1 MNRVKRMHKRFFDT
15 EAWKWIKLVLE
26 LLLIAALVWGA
37 IELYTSLGLSEAK
50 AEEEYEIMYVM
61 CSDFVFA
68 RATPNKKQEPI
79 GRLEP
84 GDEVV
89 VDGRKKNGYFHCV
102 DLTFEQSE
110 GWIYGGFLVH
120 DKPEKLGQTA
130 TIVSYGRLAAR
141 KYVNGRRT
149 RWLKSGAKLK
159 VWYWSDD
166 WALTDCGYVQ
176 SKYLELDG
184 E

>member
-1 MNRVKRMHKRFFDT
+1 MKQFRDT
-15 EAWKWIKLVLE
+15 EAWKWIKLLLE
-26 LLLIAALVWGA
+26 LLLIAAIVWGA
-37 IELYTSLGLSEAK
+37 IELYTSLGFGEAK
-50 AEEEYEIMYVM
+50 ADGYETMYVM
-61 CSDFVFA
+61 CSDFVYA
-68 RATPNKKQEPI
+68 RSTPNKKQEPI

-89 VDGRKKNGYFHCV
+89 VDGRKKNGYVHCI
-102 DLTFEQSE
+102 DLSFEQSD
-110 GWIYGGFLVH
+110 GWVYGGYLVS
-120 DKPEKLGQTA
+120 DRPEVVGQTA
-130 TIVSYGRLAAR
+130 VIVSKGRLAAR

-159 VWYWSDD
+159 VNYWSDD

>member
-1 MNRVKRMHKRFFDT
+1 MKERI
-15 EAWKWIKLVLE
+15 IKTIAELVVIAIVVY
-26 LLLIAALVWGA
+26 LIVVLC
-37 IELYTSLGLSEAK
+37 TSLGISEAN
-50 AEEEYEIMYVM
+50 AEDQYETMYVL
-61 CSDFVFA
+61 CSDFVYA
-68 RATPNKKQEPI
+68 RSTPNKKQEPI

-84 GDEVV
+84 GEEVT
-89 VDGRKKNGYFHCV
+89 VDGRKKNGYVHCV
-102 DLTFEQSE
+102 GLNFEQE
-110 GWIYGGFLVH
+110 TGWVYGGYLVY
-120 DKPEKLGQTA
+120 DKPEKVGKTA

-159 VWYWSDD
+159 VWYWSTD

>member
-1 MNRVKRMHKRFFDT
+1 MKARI
-15 EAWKWIKLVLE
+15 IKT
-26 LLLIAALVWGA
+26 IAEIVVIA
-37 IELYTSLGLSEAK
+37 IVVYVIVFLYTSLGLGDAQ
-50 AEEEYEIMYVM
+50 AEDNYEIMYVL
-61 CSDFVFA
+61 CSDFVYA
-68 RATPNKKQEPI
+68 RSTPNKKQEPL

-89 VDGRKKNGYFHCV
+89 VDGRKKNGYYHCV

-110 GWIYGGFLVH
+110 GWVYGGYLVY
-120 DKPEKLGQTA
+120 DKPEPVGQTA
-130 TIVSYGRLAAR
+130 TIVSHGRLAAR

-159 VWYWSDD
+159 VWYWTDS

-176 SKYLELDG
+176 SKFLELDG

>member
-1 MNRVKRMHKRFFDT
+1 MKARI
-15 EAWKWIKLVLE
+15 IKTIAEIVVIAIVVYVIVAVLT
-26 LLLIAALVWGA
+26 G
-37 IELYTSLGLSEAK
+37 LGLGEAK
-50 AEEEYEIMYVM
+50 ADDRYETMYVL
-61 CSDFVFA
+61 CSDFVYA
-68 RATPNKKQEPI
+68 RSTPNKKQEPI

-84 GDEVV
+84 GDEVLT
-89 VDGRKKNGYFHCV
+89 DGRRKNGYVHCV
-102 DLTFEQSE
+102 DLSFEQE
-110 GWIYGGFLVH
+110 YGWVYGGYLTY
-120 DKPEKLGQTA
+120 DKPEPVGRTA
-130 TIVSYGRLAAR
+130 TIISHGRLAAR

-149 RWLKSGAKLK
+149 RWLKSGATVK

>member
-1 MNRVKRMHKRFFDT
+1 MKARI
-15 EAWKWIKLVLE
+15 IKT
-26 LLLIAALVWGA
+26 IAEIVVIA
-37 IELYTSLGLSEAK
+37 IVVYVIVFLYTSLGLGDAQ
-50 AEEEYEIMYVM
+50 AEDNYETMYVL
-61 CSDFVFA
+61 CSDFVYA
-68 RATPNKKQEPI
+68 RSTPNKKQEPI

-89 VDGRKKNGYFHCV
+89 VDGRNKNGYYHCV

-110 GWIYGGFLVH
+110 GWVYGGYLIY
-120 DKPEKLGQTA
+120 DKPEPVGQTA

-141 KYVNGRRT
+141 KYVNGKRT

-159 VWYWSDD
+159 VLYWTDS
-166 WALTDCGYVQ
+166 WSLTDCGYVQ

>member
-1 MNRVKRMHKRFFDT
+1 MKARI
-15 EAWKWIKLVLE
+15 IKT
-26 LLLIAALVWGA
+26 IAEIVVIA
-37 IELYTSLGLSEAK
+37 IVVYVIVFLYTSLGLGDAQ
-50 AEEEYEIMYVM
+50 AEDNYETMYVL
-61 CSDFVFA
+61 CSDFVYA
-68 RATPNKKQEPI
+68 RSTPNKKQEPI

-89 VDGRKKNGYFHCV
+89 VDGRKKNGYYHCV

-110 GWIYGGFLVH
+110 GWVFAGYLTEY
-120 DKPEKLGQTA
+120 KPEKIGRQA
-130 TIVSYGRLAAR
+130 TIVSKGRLAAR

-159 VWYWSDD
+159 VWYWTDS
-166 WALTDCGYVQ
+166 WSLTDCGYVQ

>member
-1 MNRVKRMHKRFFDT
+1 MKERI
-15 EAWKWIKLVLE
+15 IKT
-26 LLLIAALVWGA
+26 IAEIVVVA
-37 IELYTSLGLSEAK
+37 IVVYAIIALYTGLGFGEAY
-50 AEEEYEIMYVM
+50 AEDGYETMYVM
-61 CSDFVFA
+61 CSDFVYA
-68 RATPNKKQEPI
+68 RSTPNKKQEPI

-89 VDGRKKNGYFHCV
+89 IDGQKKNGYVHCI
-102 DLTFEQSE
+102 DLSFEQAE
-110 GWIYGGFLVH
+110 GWVYGGYLVN
-120 DKPEKLGQTA
+120 DRPEKLGQTA
-130 TIVSYGRLAAR
+130 TIVSHGRLAAR

-176 SKYLELDG
+176 SNYLELDG

>member
-1 MNRVKRMHKRFFDT
+1 MKARIIKTIAEIVVIAIVVYVIVVLCTSFGIGEAMAEDRYDT
-15 EAWKWIKLVLE
+15 
-26 LLLIAALVWGA
+26 
-37 IELYTSLGLSEAK
+37 
-50 AEEEYEIMYVM
+50 MYVM
-61 CSDFVFA
+61 CSDFVYA

-79 GRLEP
+79 GRLDP

-89 VDGRKKNGYFHCV
+89 TDGRKKNGYYHCV
-102 DLTFEQSE
+102 DLNFEQAD
-110 GWIYGGFLVH
+110 GWVYGGYLVY
-120 DKPEKLGQTA
+120 DRPEKLGQAA
-130 TIVSYGRLAAR
+130 TIVSHGRLAAR